1 MAPQPMGEEMKA
13 DIRCMTESL
22 TNQTT
27 IELLTRAGN
36 QAKYNRWDLQ
46 ERKKAREEA
55 MARAENNANAGY
67 FEEDVTRDTEAS
79 VADTTD
85 INEANMTSAS
95 ANETNA
101 TDISEAKG
109 KEANVAA
116 KVKHVVSRVTKAMN
130 RLSMTKKGAED
141 KTADDK
147 TKDKRESDHGSKHG
161 GCNKA

>member
-1 MAPQPMGEEMKA
+1 MAPQPMSDEMKE
-13 DIRCMTESL
+13 DIRRMTESL

-55 MARAENNANAGY
+55 MARAETSNNA
-67 FEEDVTRDTEAS
+67 EEDVTRDTEAS
-79 VADTTD
+79 VANTTD
-85 INEANMTSAS
+85 INEANMTD

-109 KEANVAA
+109 KVTA

-130 RLSMTKKGAED
+130 RLSMTKKGAGDKNADED
-141 KTADDK
+141 KRK
-147 TKDKRESDHGSKHG
+147 SDHGSSQG
-161 GCNKA
+161 GGNKA